1 MGSSASKAVGG
12 TTFNPAADIPNLT
25 GKTILITGGNS
36 GLGRQSI
43 IDLSKHDPQEIWLAA
58 RTLSK
63 AETAIKEVKNQSVLL
78 PPQLAVIKPLEM
90 DLASMDSVARAAEVM
105 RTQTHR
111 LDILILNAG
120 IMATP
125 PGVSRDGYEIQF
137 ATNYLG
143 HVFLVSLL
151 LPVLLAAGPEG
162 QQLTGGAR
170 VVLLSSVAHR
180 FAPRGGINFQS
191 LNSSEQGLS
200 TVARYRQSK
209 LAVLLYGR
217 ELARRYPE
225 FTVVVVHPGQVRTN
239 LGNTASSTSLLMRAL
254 WTLTSAVIG
263 VEPERG
269 VLNQLWAATAPA
281 EGLCSG
287 AYYEPVGRLD
297 GESKMAL
304 RDGLAEELWDLSC
317 GVLSRYHE
325 HLDGQ

>member
-1 MGSSASKAVGG
+1 MGSSASKAGG
-12 TTFNPAADIPNLT
+12 TAFNPAADIRKLT

-43 IDLSKHDPQEIWLAA
+43 IELFKHYPRAIWLAA

-63 AETAIKEVKNQSVLL
+63 AEAAIKEVKNQSVLL
-78 PPQLAVIKPLEM
+78 PFQLAVIKPLEM
-90 DLASMDSVARAAEVM
+90 DLASMDSVARAAEVV

-111 LDILILNAG
+111 LDILILNVG

-151 LPVLLAAGPEG
+151 QPVLLAAGLEG

-170 VVLLSSVAHR
+170 AVLLSSVAH
-180 FAPRGGINFQS
+180 
-191 LNSSEQGLS
+191 SSAEGLS
-200 TVARYRQSK
+200 TVAPYGQSK

-217 ELARRYPE
+217 ELARGYPE
-225 FTVVVVHPGQVRTN
+225 FTVVIVHPGQVRTN

-254 WTLTSAVIG
+254 WTLTSALIG
-263 VEPERG
+263 VEPGQG
-269 VLNQLWAATAPA
+269 VLNQLWAATVLADR
-281 EGLCSG
+281 LCVG
-287 AYYEPVGRLD
+287 AYCKPVGKLAK
-297 GESKMAL
+297 ESKMIL
-304 RDGLAEELWDLSC
+304 SDRLARELWNWTC
-317 GVLSRYHE
+317 GELSRYQE